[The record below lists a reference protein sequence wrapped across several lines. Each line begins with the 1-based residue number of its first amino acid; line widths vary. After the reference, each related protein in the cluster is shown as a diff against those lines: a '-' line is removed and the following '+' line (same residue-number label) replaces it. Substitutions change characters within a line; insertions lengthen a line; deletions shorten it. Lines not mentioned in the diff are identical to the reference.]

1 MLNAIH
7 YLYLLNILTQ
17 FKLTKDLSI
26 FTANNV
32 EKVMMNNSWNQSL
45 NGVLFIIPSNNNL
58 TRFLKGK
65 TK

>member
-17 FKLTKDLSI
+17 FKLTKDLSV

-45 NGVLFIIPSNNNL
+45 NQVLFIILSNNHL
-58 TRFLKGK
+58 TCF
-65 TK
+65 